1 MTIFLMGKQRSGSGV
16 VCPAAATLTG
26 TSGHDDGRG
35 EGGNREGN
43 EGGLLPFSTQTE
55 TVQGGASSTAG
66 REQRQRHWWRCGGVR
81 EREGVGW
88 GGEVRERE
96 GAVEYERGRE

>member
-35 EGGNREGN
+35 EGKTERETRGVYSPSQ
-43 EGGLLPFSTQTE
+43 L
-55 TVQGGASSTAG
+55 G
-66 REQRQRHWWRCGGVR
+66 RRWCREVPPQRRAERQRQRHWWRRGGVR